1 MAWAEAG
8 RVAWAISGP
17 AVIAPES
24 ASAEHVAIATAVA
37 KKNFVTAGRRMQRR
51 ALRTGMWVL
60 VAMRPPSARVQTARS
75 RLANGSP
82 MAPVRAVDIEAT
94 RRDPPADS
102 RPSGLARGR
111 LQELLR

>member
-8 RVAWAISGP
+8 RVAWAIPGP

-24 ASAEHVAIATAVA
+24 ASAKHVAIATAVA

-60 VAMRPPSARVQTARS
+60 VAMRPPSARVQTAWS
-75 RLANGSP
+75 RAANGSL
-82 MAPVRAVDIEAT
+82 MARLRAVDTAAT
-94 RRDPPADS
+94 GRDPPSKGKGD
-102 RPSGLARGR
+102 
-111 LQELLR
+111 

>member
-24 ASAEHVAIATAVA
+24 ASAKHVAIATAVA
-37 KKNFVTAGRRMQRR
+37 KKNFDTAGRRMQRR

-60 VAMRPPSARVQTARS
+60 VAMRPPSARVQIARS
-75 RLANGSP
+75 RPANGSL
-82 MAPVRAVDIEAT
+82 MAPVHAVDTGAT
-94 RRDPPADS
+94 ARDPHAK
-102 RPSGLARGR
+102 
-111 LQELLR
+111 